1 MGRAVAP
8 FKRARLIEEQAEDP
22 PPKRMREEP
31 PPDSGTNID
40 NTSPRKVVSWEW
52 PRSGHTC
59 RFAELSKISAKH

>member
-40 NTSPRKVVSWEW
+40 KTSPRKVF
-52 PRSGHTC
+52 PGSGHAMATPVALQN
-59 RFAELSKISAKH
+59 F